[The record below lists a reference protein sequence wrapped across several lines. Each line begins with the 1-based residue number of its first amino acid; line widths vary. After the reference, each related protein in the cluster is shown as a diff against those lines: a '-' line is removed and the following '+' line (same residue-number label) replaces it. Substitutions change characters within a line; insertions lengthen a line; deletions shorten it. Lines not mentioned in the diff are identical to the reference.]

1 MSTAENIVPVTL
13 DEGNL
18 GVAGEGSSSPGD
30 MDGVEITPPS
40 PTSAA
45 QQSLQKMGIGEKEK
59 YQKELVICSK
69 LLDQVKGYFGFDRV
83 TRAKAKE
90 TVTHHD
96 LDRALQCSSHVA
108 LKHAEAF
115 NAITAQRVQ
124 DLEDK
129 AIDQDTMVAVNA
141 RIKQLEDEVNLLKGQ
156 IDTNT
161 ANIATNVT
169 NIKAAERRITSIE
182 NVLRK
187 TEGRIA
193 AGDTNIQLDQEQ
205 YNRLRSDIYKSLSY
219 RVHELSIEEHKRK
232 LVIYGLETTDYNV
245 QANNRQ
251 IYKSIV
257 QDANMRDQL
266 PENCTLRVDF
276 LGRRTHG

>member
-45 QQSLQKMGIGEKEK
+45 QQSLEKMGIGEKEK

-96 LDRALQCSSHVA
+96 LDRALPVSYTH
-108 LKHAEAF
+108 LTLPT
-115 NAITAQRVQ
+115 NR
-124 DLEDK
+124 
-129 AIDQDTMVAVNA
+129 
-141 RIKQLEDEVNLLKGQ
+141 EV
-156 IDTNT
+156 
-161 ANIATNVT
+161 
-169 NIKAAERRITSIE
+169 
-182 NVLRK
+182 
-187 TEGRIA
+187 
-193 AGDTNIQLDQEQ
+193 
-205 YNRLRSDIYKSLSY
+205 
-219 RVHELSIEEHKRK
+219 
-232 LVIYGLETTDYNV
+232 
-245 QANNRQ
+245 
-251 IYKSIV
+251 
-257 QDANMRDQL
+257 
-266 PENCTLRVDF
+266 
-276 LGRRTHG
+276 